1 MRNLDEVLQRL
12 QQWGALVNLG
22 KCAFMQES
30 VEYLGYSIDAE
41 GVHST
46 GSKLEAIIGAH
57 VPQNIQ
63 QLFIP
68 DLATVETVIEFLA
81 QEEPRMGLDGG
92 LLEGI
97 QDG

>member
-1 MRNLDEVLQRL
+1 
-12 QQWGALVNLG
+12 
-22 KCAFMQES
+22 MQES
-30 VEYLGYSIDAE
+30 VEYLGYRIDAE
-41 GVHST
+41 GVHPT
-46 GSKLEAIIGAH
+46 GSKLEVIIGAP

-63 QLFIP
+63 QLRSLLGLLNYYGIIYSWSGNSNQP
-68 DLATVETVIEFLA
+68 VEFLA